1 MQVLAFEKLLSPK
14 TKGLVFIYF
23 IFHSVIIIEAVNYRW
38 R

>member
-23 IFHSVIIIEAVNYRW
+23 IFHSVIIEAVNYRW